1 MDDTTRTTS
10 INRTIAV
17 VIRYAVDLD
26 HAVEVLLAEFGFDR
40 TFLALAAIEDADTT
54 VHRALWLALAAGADF
69 APADRPE

>member
-1 MDDTTRTTS
+1 MDDTTRTAS

-40 TFLALAAIEDADTT
+40 TFLALASIEDGDTA
-54 VHRALWLALAAGADF
+54 VHRALWLALVAGADV
-69 APADRPE
+69 AAADRPE